1 VGARAVIAPPSS
13 GRIGTKGRGLGASAR
28 IELGQ
33 HKTAM
38 ITLFPKDK
46 PSILDSEPTL
56 LDRLKDSVSKT
67 RSEIATRIEGIF
79 GGGVPDAEQL
89 RRLENALLGADLGVR
104 TTKELVEAV
113 REKASREPLS
123 DPAAFRQ
130 ALKNELLSILNS
142 VNANSVNA
150 QSNGGGASTVARKP
164 LQTGAATSPSST
176 VAVDEVRPR
185 VLLIVGVNGTGKT
198 TTIGK
203 LAHRLRKQ
211 GASVLL
217 CAGDTF
223 RAAAIEQLAVWSQR
237 TGAEL
242 IQQKPGADPAAV
254 VFDALTAARARNT
267 DVVILD
273 TAGRLQ
279 TKSNLMAEL
288 EKIKRTAA
296 RLVQGAPHEVL
307 LVLDATT
314 GQNGLAQAREFTSV
328 AGVTGIVL
336 TKLDG
341 TARGGIVVPIMRE
354 LGLPVRFVGT
364 GESADDLV
372 PFDAETFV
380 NSIFD

>member
-1 VGARAVIAPPSS
+1 
-13 GRIGTKGRGLGASAR
+13 
-28 IELGQ
+28 
-33 HKTAM
+33 M

-46 PSILDSEPTL
+46 PSILDSEPSL
-56 LDRLKDSVSKT
+56 LDRLKNSVSKT

-79 GGGVPDAEQL
+79 GGGLPDAEQL

-104 TTKELVEAV
+104 TTKQLVEAV
-113 REKASREPLS
+113 REKAAREPLS
-123 DPAAFRQ
+123 DPAAFRA
-130 ALKNELLSILNS
+130 ALKTELLAILNA
-142 VNANSVNA
+142 VPA
-150 QSNGGGASTVARKP
+150 QSNGNGIGAV
-164 LQTGAATSPSST
+164 AATHVRAGTAAPANSAT
-176 VAVDEVRPR
+176 AADDARPR
-185 VLLIVGVNGTGKT
+185 VILIVGVNGTGKT

-211 GASVLL
+211 GASVML

-223 RAAAIEQLAVWSQR
+223 RAAAIEQLAVWAQR

-254 VFDALTAARARNT
+254 VFDALSAARARNT

-296 RLVQGAPHEVL
+296 RLVPGAPHEVL

-364 GESADDLV
+364 GEAADDLV